1 VTLADLDAIAV
12 TAGPGLIG
20 GVLSGVM
27 LAKGLGRGDRAA
39 ADRASTT
46 WPATR

>member
-1 VTLADLDAIAV
+1 VAV

-27 LAKGLGRGDRAA
+27 LAKGLALGRGL
-39 ADRASTT
+39 
-46 WPATR
+46 P